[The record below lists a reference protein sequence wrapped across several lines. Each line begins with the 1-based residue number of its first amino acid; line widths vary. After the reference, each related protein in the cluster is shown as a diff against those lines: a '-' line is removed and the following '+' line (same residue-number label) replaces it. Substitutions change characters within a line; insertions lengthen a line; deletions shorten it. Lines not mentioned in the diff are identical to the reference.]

1 MVYPP
6 TLFVFAPALFPN
18 TPLIN
23 RTVFVHGIL
32 TDVKIKPSEVILKGK
47 DEKGE
52 WSAYVEQYAE
62 RFEVGQKVRAYGLIV
77 PQPDGNVSLA
87 AKWAKQIEEGEYTQ
101 CVSHTTQG
109 WEALRKE
116 HPTLETLKPFIPAP
130 TKILTTIP
138 ASAVSTPKTSPSEDP
153 DFVSAAQF
161 KVEREYL

>member
-1 MVYPP
+1 MAYPP
-6 TLFVFAPALFPN
+6 TLFVFAPALYPN

-23 RTVFVHGIL
+23 RTVFVHGTL

-62 RFEVGQKVRAYGLIV
+62 RFEVGQHVRAYGLIV

-87 AKWAKQIEEGEYTQ
+87 AKWAKRIEKEEYTHCTTQ
-101 CVSHTTQG
+101 TTQG
-109 WEALRKE
+109 WEAMRKE
-116 HPTLETLKPFIPAP
+116 HPRIDALQPYIPAP
-130 TKILTTIP
+130 TKILTTP
-138 ASAVSTPKTSPSEDP
+138 PSPSVSKPKTSPSDDP

>member
-1 MVYPP
+1 MAYPP

-23 RTVFVHGIL
+23 RPVFVHGIL

-62 RFEVGQKVRAYGLIV
+62 RFEIGQWVRAYGLIV

-87 AKWAKQIEEGEYTQ
+87 AKWAKRIEKEEYDYCTTQ
-101 CVSHTTQG
+101 TMQG

-116 HPTLETLKPFIPAP
+116 YRSMDTLQPFIPAP
-130 TKILTTIP
+130 TKTLTPQTIP
-138 ASAVSTPKTSPSEDP
+138 APKTQNRSSDDP

>member
-1 MVYPP
+1 MAHPS
-6 TLFVFAPALFPN
+6 TLFVFSPALYPH

-23 RTVFVHGIL
+23 RTVFVHGTL
-32 TDVKIKPSEVILKGK
+32 TDVKIKPNEVILKGK

-77 PQPDGNVSLA
+77 PQPDGSVSLA
-87 AKWAKQIEEGEYTQ
+87 AKWAKRIEDEEHGF
-101 CVSHTTQG
+101 CLHHTTQG
-109 WEALRKE
+109 WNGLRSE
-116 HPTLETLKPFIPAP
+116 HPTIDTLKPFVP
-130 TKILTTIP
+130 TASKILTQPVQATIQK
-138 ASAVSTPKTSPSEDP
+138 PKTSAPEES